1 MLIRKRGNYLLNY
14 ETPMREALTQRPDLQ
29 LQSKPLQRAP
39 LKMVVSKRA
48 SIGGQQLLDQ
58 LEGAYRSLK
67 AENAIQELPES

>member
-1 MLIRKRGNYLLNY
+1 
-14 ETPMREALTQRPDLQ
+14 
-29 LQSKPLQRAP
+29 
-39 LKMVVSKRA
+39 MVVSKRA